1 MNMESTNKKE
11 CKKKDFN
18 IWFTTLN
25 FIIYLGLYLWCN
37 YTIIFNN
44 KKMHGKIEEAL
55 NLIKDDLKNPM
66 FFVISIIIIQAICVV
81 ILNYL
86 LLRVVIGLCRSNHIS
101 RAKSLNLIFLAK
113 FESLLFAIIVSNLF
127 RNSTNFNLVVRII
140 SNLIYCTGLY
150 TLISKEIN
158 KDYKKRTILLFVV
171 IFLIGLF

>member
-25 FIIYLGLYLWCN
+25 FIIYLGLYLGLYLWCN

-101 RAKSLNLIFLAK
+101 RAKSLNVIFLAK

-127 RNSTNFNLVVRII
+127 RNSTNFNFDTYNSLTPNSYFKV
-140 SNLIYCTGLY
+140 
-150 TLISKEIN
+150 
-158 KDYKKRTILLFVV
+158 LL
-171 IFLIGLF
+171 